1 MNTVIVEQPLPSYD
15 PILVRN
21 HRQQAHQQTSESES
35 SGLFTNPGSNNT
47 MNSMKKMRVP
57 IREVS
62 SSDMTSPNKGEPSSS
77 NASSAFGSSA
87 SLYSS
92 YMSTCPSSATMGT
105 LDEEVKE

>member
-21 HRQQAHQQTSESES
+21 HRQQTSESES
-35 SGLFTNPGSNNT
+35 SGLFTTPGSNNT

-62 SSDMTSPNKGEPSSS
+62 SSDMTSPNKGEPSGS
-77 NASSAFGSSA
+77 NSSSAFGSSA